1 MKKGNI
7 THMFFVLTFILC
19 MSIKTVR
26 AESAGIKTDAID
38 SARKLSVA
46 TQKVEREM
54 NVEKLM
60 SQYAQVE
67 SILLQNLRD
76 SCSRDIKDQTYYS
89 PLYAA
94 IQAVRAWRIVRAED
108 ALIEVIDYTLDQAS
122 LPVGLNVL
130 GDFFY
135 PAARSL
141 VELRVDCRKVIKAIA
156 RADSKKRISL
166 LSWVLTERL
175 GNDLNKTEE
184 YLKAEVERCDD
195 GKENDNLMCAIG
207 LIGKAKHSTDL
218 IPLDFLHQPNAI
230 YNKK

>member
-67 SILLQNLRD
+67 SILLPITRAEP
-76 SCSRDIKDQTYYS
+76 SGS
-89 PLYAA
+89 
-94 IQAVRAWRIVRAED
+94 VRATIWQRGGR
-108 ALIEVIDYTLDQAS
+108 
-122 LPVGLNVL
+122 
-130 GDFFY
+130 
-135 PAARSL
+135 R
-141 VELRVDCRKVIKAIA
+141 
-156 RADSKKRISL
+156 
-166 LSWVLTERL
+166 
-175 GNDLNKTEE
+175 
-184 YLKAEVERCDD
+184 
-195 GKENDNLMCAIG
+195 CAICRTAG
-207 LIGKAKHSTDL
+207 SEMRSIRWL
-218 IPLDFLHQPNAI
+218 P
-230 YNKK
+230 